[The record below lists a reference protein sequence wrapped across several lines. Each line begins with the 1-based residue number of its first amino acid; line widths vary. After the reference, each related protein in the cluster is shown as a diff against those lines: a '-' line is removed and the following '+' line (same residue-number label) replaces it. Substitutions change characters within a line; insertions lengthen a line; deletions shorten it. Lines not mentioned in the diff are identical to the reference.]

1 MSKATVVLASAL
13 AALAAGCGGG
23 DSTGPKTNLSG
34 NWIYSASNLSA
45 GGSLTCNVSGVG
57 VSITQSGSTFSG
69 SYNGGTISCTDPS
82 GTYGGAIG
90 SGTVVN
96 GALSGNSVSFDLDTS
111 DWHDTGSVNGSSMSG
126 TVVIHLVVNGS
137 AVIVSGSWGAARQ

>member
-1 MSKATVVLASAL
+1 MSKFTAVLAGLL
-13 AALAAGCGGG
+13 AVTLAGCGGG
-23 DSTGPKTNLSG
+23 DSTGPKINLSG
-34 NWIYSASNLSA
+34 TWAYSASNLSA

-69 SYNGGTISCTDPS
+69 SYNGGSISCADAS
-82 GTYGGAIG
+82 GTYGGTIG

-96 GALSGNSVSFDLDTS
+96 GSVSGNNVSFDLDTN

-137 AVIVSGSWGAARQ
+137 SVIVSGSWGAARQ